1 MHKNH
6 LKKIFQL
13 EGYILDRVEHQ
24 NNKTLLYCHVQ
35 KISMTYNGE
44 RSLKVNETRERR
56 LSHMMLEDKR
66 VILVITQRR
75 FYFSKHK
82 TKRWEKLPDVGK
94 RKQTTN
100 TFRINTL
107 RELQRDNY
115 SGTGFKRHKS
125 HMYPAHILDG
135 LDFKVKWKD
144 EIRRIGMDG
153 KGVGHNKVVHNIVNL
168 DKNKPLIVLPDL
180 SQKHVKKN

>member
-1 MHKNH
+1 MQKHF
-6 LKKIFQL
+6 LLKIFKL
-13 EGYILDRVEHQ
+13 EGYVIEKMEEKGGVIFI
-24 NNKTLLYCHVQ
+24 YCHSRKRGMWFQ
-35 KISMTYNGE
+35 DEYST
-44 RSLKVNETRERR
+44 KVPETRNRV
-56 LSHMMLEDKR
+56 LPHVMMEDQ
-66 VILVITQRR
+66 VVSLVVTQRR
-75 FYFSKHK
+75 FNFSKHK
-82 TKRWEKLPDVGK
+82 TKRWEKLPDVGR

-115 SGTGFKRHKS
+115 SGTGFKRQKS
-125 HMYPAHILDG
+125 HMYPSHILDG
-135 LDFKVKWKD
+135 MDFKVEWKD

-180 SQKHVKKN
+180 NQKQIKKN